1 LTGCLGGFLSGKIL
15 KNTLRPL
22 LLGFLLFSR
31 LPGLS
36 AGEAAETAS
45 PATDGLIVAVR
56 VEGLKR
62 TRPQVAQGAL
72 RKFIGRE
79 AALVD
84 LNDVRAA
91 ILDTGILEPLVVEI
105 LDAEGEGKLIRAEVQ
120 DKWSIFPIPIF
131 FIGSGGFQ
139 AGAAFF
145 DANSLG
151 LNHKAALTGM
161 YGSDGWMVYGMY
173 AAPPG
178 EGKLPGWSL
187 SGAFS
192 RNERED
198 QDQAQ
203 EESLRRFNLDS
214 LNAMGSLNFR
224 LTGISDV
231 SLRFGYAGRFL
242 RETGDP
248 LRVPDGDAQGL
259 RMGAEFSLRKTGW
272 DGYLLSEKSVSLG
285 YTWFLG
291 LGSPSFH
298 SLSFNGTLQHSI
310 FPGFRTDLRS
320 GLVYEPDAPAL
331 FESGPG
337 GARVNILPRS
347 FSARHYAGFSLGLE
361 KYLYKFSFG
370 TLSLLAAWQTVYSYG
385 PILKGQFDQGP
396 AASVSLY
403 LSKLAIPALGGGIA
417 YNLTREKLQFYF
429 SMGMSL

>member
-1 LTGCLGGFLSGKIL
+1 L

-31 LPGLS
+31 FPGLS

-45 PATDGLIVAVR
+45 PATDGLIVAAR
-56 VEGLKR
+56 VDGLKR

-79 AALVD
+79 AAGID

-91 ILDTGILEPLVVEI
+91 ILDTGILEPLGVEI
-105 LDAEGEGKLIRAEVQ
+105 LDTEGGKLIRVEVQ
-120 DKWSIFPIPIF
+120 DKWSIFPIPVF
-131 FIGSGGFQ
+131 FFGSDEFQ

-145 DANSLG
+145 DANSFG
-151 LNHKAALTGM
+151 LNHKTAVTGM
-161 YGSDGWMVYGMY
+161 YRSDGWMVYGMY
-173 AAPPG
+173 AVPPG
-178 EGKLPGWSL
+178 GKGPGWSL
-187 SGAFS
+187 SGVFS
-192 RNERED
+192 RNARED
-198 QDQAQ
+198 QDQAR
-203 EESLRRFNLDS
+203 EKTLRRFDLDS
-214 LNAMGSLNFR
+214 VNAMGSLNFR
-224 LTGISDV
+224 FTDISGA

-242 RETGDP
+242 RETGEP
-248 LRVPDGDAQGL
+248 LRAPDGDAQGL
-259 RMGAEFSLRKTGW
+259 RMGAEFSLRKSDW
-272 DGYLLSEKSVSLG
+272 DGYLLSEKSASLD

-291 LGSPSFH
+291 LASPSFH
-298 SLSFNGTLQHSI
+298 SLSFNGTLQHSV

-320 GLVYEPDAPAL
+320 GLVYEPEAPAL

-370 TLSLLAAWQTVYSYG
+370 TLSLFAAWQTVYSYS
-385 PILKGQFDQGP
+385 PILEGQFDQGI
-396 AASVSLY
+396 AASISLY

-429 SMGMSL
+429 SMGMSF